1 MKITRKVFWLTV
13 SCLSL
18 MIFAC
23 VTINIYFPAE
33 EVKSVAGKI
42 VDDIRGM
49 PPPENTNPGKD
60 QNSFLRYKSLAA
72 FFCPRAFAEEALN
85 VSNATIRS
93 LKQQMKSRYPLMKPY
108 YEKGILQ
115 EQSNGY
121 VALANPGGL
130 SLKER
135 RDLQNLVN
143 AENGDRKLLYA
154 EVAKALKI
162 DPSQVNRVA
171 EIFAKEWQKSVR

>member
-1 MKITRKVFWLTV
+1 MKITRKVLWMTV

-42 VDDIRGM
+42 VDDIRGTA
-49 PPPENTNPGKD
+49 PPENTNPGKD
-60 QNSFLRYKSLAA
+60 QNSFLFYKSLAA
-72 FFCPRAFAEEALN
+72 FFCSPVFAEEALN

-108 YEKGILQ
+108 YLKGILQ
-115 EQSNGY
+115 EENNGY
-121 VALANPGGL
+121 VALANSGGL
-130 SLKER
+130 GLKEK

-154 EVAKALKI
+154 EVSKALKI
-162 DPSQVNRVA
+162 DATQVNRVA
-171 EIFAKEWQKSVR
+171 EVFAGEWQKSVR